1 MSIRSED
8 VPGVSFASGP
18 AKARFETSLGI
29 SMCVHATRH
38 ALATPSLSTTRAL
51 YTQSHSLTHTTHTQ
65 SMLNSIANSVCW
77 RGKKTYIPVYFI
89 YQRLNSKRIFFPA
102 LEELYFP
109 SYSHFSLESEVPC
122 FFFPSSTSWASLT
135 AKFLFPVRGFICTK
149 NDNLNCRFCTLL
161 IELRSPHP
169 IL

>member
-51 YTQSHSLTHTTHTQ
+51 YTVYTHTLTPHTHNQYLTQ
-65 SMLNSIANSVCW
+65 FQTACVGG
-77 RGKKTYIPVYFI
+77 GKKT
-89 YQRLNSKRIFFPA
+89 
-102 LEELYFP
+102 
-109 SYSHFSLESEVPC
+109 
-122 FFFPSSTSWASLT
+122 
-135 AKFLFPVRGFICTK
+135 
-149 NDNLNCRFCTLL
+149 
-161 IELRSPHP
+161 
-169 IL
+169 